1 MKQIRVQDRVTVN
14 KDVYRLEELYEIKEG
29 NDRKEI
35 LYAGEGDRGTVV
47 DVFLN
52 QASKHKPCLHAKV
65 LMDSTQKI
73 KTFRLTTLDVFGR
86 VEKKNKK

>member
-29 NDRKEI
+29 NPRKEI
-35 LYAGEGDRGTVV
+35 IYASEGEKGTVV
-47 DVFLN
+47 DIFLN

-65 LMDSTQKI
+65 LMDATQKI
-73 KTFRLTTLDVFGR
+73 RTFRLTTLDVLSR